1 MEPYIQMLD
10 HLIELKKT
18 KKEPNNIESSHYAQS
33 WKELCEKE
41 GYSERAES
49 YLYKGLIFRGAAPLK
64 DYMKES
70 GKELEIL
77 QQVFAG
83 KEYGTNLAAKSTIL
97 FHLLALYLDMKSTNL
112 QVIVEIIRKIPAGL
126 KNKEGK
132 FYGQAWRPLKKYLLE
147 RLHCEQL
154 PAWNVLF
161 EAGLKPEEAKEFC
174 DSIWAILNSMPVLKF
189 SKKCQNNIKL
199 LQIWMKEFIEPEQP
213 EEAKKDAPKSEE
225 AKTEAKTEV
234 KAEVKTEAKAE
245 DKTDVKPQIDTKP
258 EETSNKENEPESAL
272 KVEPEAKPEPKPEP
286 EVKLD
291 MIAEYKEKA
300 LQLSSENQSLKE
312 ETAALKAALSE
323 KEADINSSQV
333 QIKAMKSE
341 NDSLK
346 VNLQSR
352 RDEINRLH
360 IQIQTVQ
367 TELNHKIE
375 DIKALTSQLQDK
387 ESEAADMQQFIDMLS
402 EGQWD
407 KVAIAL
413 NRAAENLKGE
423 YADFI
428 SALSIPM
435 TIELGENMRKQL
447 KKVFEILNKSGVKL

>member
-1 MEPYIQMLD
+1 MEPYIQKLD
-10 HLIELKKT
+10 YLLELKKT
-18 KKEPNNIESSHYAQS
+18 KKDPNSIESSQFAQA

-41 GYSERAES
+41 GYSARSES

-64 DYMKES
+64 DYMKDS
-70 GKELEIL
+70 GKDLEVL
-77 QQVFAG
+77 QQVFTG
-83 KEYGTNLAAKSTIL
+83 KEYGINCATTSTVL
-97 FHLLALYLDMKSTNL
+97 FHLLALYLDMKNLNL
-112 QVIVEIIRKIPAGL
+112 QIVVEIIRKIPAGL

-174 DSIWAILNSMPVLKF
+174 DSIWAILNSMPDLKF

-225 AKTEAKTEV
+225 AKTEV

-245 DKTDVKPQIDTKP
+245 DKTDVKPEIDTKP

-291 MIAEYKEKA
+291 IIAEYKEKA
-300 LQLSSENQSLKE
+300 LRLSSENQSLKE

-375 DIKALTSQLQDK
+375 DIKALTDELHDK
-387 ESEAADMQQFIDMLS
+387 EEEAEGKELLINMLS
-402 EGQWD
+402 NGQGD
-407 KVAIAL
+407 QAGIAL
-413 NRAAENLKGE
+413 NKVAENLKGE